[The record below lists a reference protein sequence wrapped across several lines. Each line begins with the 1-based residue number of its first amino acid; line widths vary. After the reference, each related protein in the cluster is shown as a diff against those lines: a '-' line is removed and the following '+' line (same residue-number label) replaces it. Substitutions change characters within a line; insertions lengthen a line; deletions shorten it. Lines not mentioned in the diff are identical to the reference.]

1 MRWMGRY
8 LGSAL
13 LVLAI
18 LTALFVL
25 FLPYFGWRMD
35 IILSDS
41 MSPALRIGSLALT
54 RPVRV
59 GEIKVGDIITY
70 GSPINGELVTHRVM
84 EIKRSERLLI
94 RTKGDA
100 NEDRDPYLVPPQNIV
115 GRVCFRVPV
124 AGYVAYFLKTPLGFT
139 LALLLPGLALV
150 AMEVRD
156 IYRAWLAQQQGRKSG
171 LEVEG
176 MEIAANWDDELRAVP
191 R

>member
-8 LGSAL
+8 LGSAM

-41 MSPALRIGSLALT
+41 MSPTLRIGSLVLT

-84 EIKRSERLLI
+84 EIKRSERFLI

-115 GRVCFRVPV
+115 GRVCFRIPV
-124 AGYVAYFLKTPLGFT
+124 AGYVACFLKTPLGFT

-156 IYRAWLAQQQGRKSG
+156 IYRAWLARQQGRKPES
-171 LEVEG
+171 EVEG